1 MTVSLKN
8 EIIMIMKNNNLKIFN
23 TLLVVQLFV
32 IVNTVN
38 AAGWKKPSSFGL
50 ANDMDQMAENL
61 INWLL
66 GFAAVFSVLAL
77 IWGGINYIGSSGD
90 AQKSELA
97 KKIIYYALIGL
108 VVTGLAFA
116 MVKLLVGVILR

>member
-1 MTVSLKN
+1 
-8 EIIMIMKNNNLKIFN
+8 MKKNNLKIFN
-23 TLLVVQLFV
+23 TLLILQLFA
-32 IVNTVN
+32 IVNIAN
-38 AAGWKKPSSFGL
+38 AQWEKPSSFGL

-66 GFAAVFSVLAL
+66 GFAAIFSVLAL

-108 VVTGLAFA
+108 IVTGLAFA
-116 MVKLLVGVILR
+116 IVRLLVAVIFN

>member
-1 MTVSLKN
+1 
-8 EIIMIMKNNNLKIFN
+8 MKKNNLKIFN
-23 TLLVVQLFV
+23 TLLVFQLFA

-38 AAGWKKPSSFGL
+38 AQWVKPSSFGL

-116 MVKLLVGVILR
+116 MVKLLVGVILN